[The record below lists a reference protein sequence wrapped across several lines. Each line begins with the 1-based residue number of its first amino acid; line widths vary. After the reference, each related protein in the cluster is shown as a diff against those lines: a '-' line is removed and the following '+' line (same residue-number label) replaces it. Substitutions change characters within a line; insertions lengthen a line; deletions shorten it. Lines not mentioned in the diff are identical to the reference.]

1 MLFGVAGVVTMIAPA
16 MASTFVGGND
26 FPWPNA
32 DMNSMAEL
40 KFYYCNCTDYP
51 AYEINEQIGGN
62 TTHNIKFSWPSINY
76 NGDGNAEAWK
86 NGATGKWPVDTE
98 PAVGSIAWWAAASNN
113 DYFGYLA
120 IVASVTNN
128 GNT

>member
-1 MLFGVAGVVTMIAPA
+1 MKRFLHKAKIDLSFCGSG
-16 MASTFVGGND
+16 
-26 FPWPNA
+26 
-32 DMNSMAEL
+32 
-40 KFYYCNCTDYP
+40 Y
-51 AYEINEQIGGN
+51 
-62 TTHNIKFSWPSINY
+62 
-76 NGDGNAEAWK
+76 AEAWK

-98 PAVGSIAWWAAASNN
+98 PPVGSVAWWAAASNN